1 MASSAIPAGISK
13 YKPYET
19 ENSMRARILIP
30 LLALLFP
37 LPALADEPM
46 MPPSVWETCSPSG
59 EYCARLDPK
68 DNSVVAYKPGMEQIV
83 LWTAQGWSRVAALA
97 DDGVHMMLGYEG
109 MNLIPVD
116 YDPDMEMLT
125 FFRRGEVI
133 RRVVLSALVGGEAL
147 QRTVS
152 HWYWGDYLGLDADGY
167 CTIRTADGRK
177 IRFDMSSGKVV
188 R

>member
-1 MASSAIPAGISK
+1 MKAPV
-13 YKPYET
+13 
-19 ENSMRARILIP
+19 LIP

-37 LPALADEPM
+37 IPVLADEPM

-68 DNSVVAYKPGMEQIV
+68 DNSVVAYKPGMEQVV

-97 DDGVHMMLGYEG
+97 DDGMHMVLGYEG

-125 FFRRGEVI
+125 FFRRGVVI
-133 RRVVLSALVGGEAL
+133 QRVALSALVGGEAL

-152 HWYWGDYLGLDADGY
+152 HWYWGDYLGLDADGCY
-167 CTIRTADGRK
+167 AVRTAGGRE
-177 IRFDMSSGKVV
+177 IRFEITTG
-188 R
+188 RQAR